1 MEIRSSG
8 VGDVLY
14 GCVLCGM
21 LGSRRIGPGGSNEE
35 IAGGGEEGKEA
46 AMANLSHAGQ
56 PSQRAAQ

>member
-1 MEIRSSG
+1 M
-8 VGDVLY
+8 LY
-14 GCVLCGM
+14 GGVLCGM